1 MFQNKIGIKNF
12 YNLKINK
19 ILKKKIKVKLIHN
32 LNTKIVSS
40 FSKSYKYSF
49 YQKELNFFKK
59 FQKL

>member
-49 YQKELNFFKK
+49 YQKELNFF
-59 FQKL
+59 